1 MYINDTHILVY
12 VIIGLI
18 GIIVGQFI
26 DWCNKRLPEYKK
38 VFSKE
43 IFTEYFKNFKPNY
56 ILITITVI
64 MFLGVVYSFGVS
76 INLFKYLVLTPML
89 LIAFVI
95 DYKFQIIPNRL
106 TLTMFEAGLIF
117 TFLSVIIDT
126 GLGMNIFINNL
137 LGMLIG
143 GGIFLLIT
151 IIGGLI
157 AGKEAMG
164 FGDVKLM
171 GALGLFLGW
180 PSTAIVSVI
189 SFLLAAIISIGILI
203 TKKKGTGE
211 YIPFGPFIVAS
222 TFIVIFTPFDLLLAI
237 VLKIFTLG
245 TFKGKI

>member
-12 VIIGLI
+12 VIIGLV
-18 GIIVGQFI
+18 GILVGQFI
-26 DWCNKRLPEYKK
+26 DWCNRRMPNYKK
-38 VFSKE
+38 VFSKDF
-43 IFTEYFKNFKPNY
+43 FTEYFKNFKPNY
-56 ILITITVI
+56 ILINVTLV
-64 MFLGVVYSFGVS
+64 MFLGLVYFFGLSVD
-76 INLFKYLVLTPML
+76 LFKYLFLIPML
-89 LIAFVI
+89 IIAFYI

-106 TLTMFEAGLIF
+106 TLTMFETGLVF
-117 TFLSVIIDT
+117 TFIQVISNT
-126 GLGMNIFINNL
+126 SLGMNVLINNL
-137 LGMLIG
+137 LGMVVG

-151 IIGGLI
+151 IIGGFI

-180 PSTAIVSVI
+180 PSIIIVAVI

-203 TKKKGTGE
+203 VKKKGTNE

-222 TFIVIFTPFDLLLAI
+222 TLIVIFMPFDLLLTI
-237 VLKIFTLG
+237 ILKIFTLG